1 MISLILKQ
9 TLFDDKIKIALI
21 YLLNYKFHINK
32 PSKLSLP
39 GTRFEKCEPEQNQ
52 FKIDILA
59 PEHGPLPRIR

>member
-39 GTRFEKCEPEQNQ
+39 GISF
-52 FKIDILA
+52 
-59 PEHGPLPRIR
+59 